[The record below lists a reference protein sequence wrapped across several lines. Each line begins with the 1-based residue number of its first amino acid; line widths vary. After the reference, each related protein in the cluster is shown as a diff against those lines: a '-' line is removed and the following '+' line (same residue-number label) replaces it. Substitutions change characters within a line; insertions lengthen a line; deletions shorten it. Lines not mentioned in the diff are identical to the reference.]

1 MRPALLLIDHGSR
14 VPEANLALPELG
26 ALVRAALAE
35 RAAAERAT
43 AETPVAPMAVE
54 CAHMELA
61 APSIDD
67 AVRSLKDAGADEI
80 VAVPCMLTP
89 GRHATEDIP
98 RLVAEAAERHGL
110 AHRVTPPLGVHRL
123 LAELVLVRASLV

>member
-1 MRPALLLIDHGSR
+1 MRRALLLIDHGSR
-14 VPEANLALPELG
+14 LPEANLSLPELG
-26 ALVRAALAE
+26 ALVREVLAE
-35 RAAAERAT
+35 RSGSAS
-43 AETPVAPMAVE
+43 TPVG

-61 APSIDD
+61 SPSIED
-67 AVRSLKDAGADEI
+67 AVRLLKDAGAEEI
-80 VAVPCMLTP
+80 VAVPCMVTP

-98 RLVAEAAERHGL
+98 RLVAEAAARHGV